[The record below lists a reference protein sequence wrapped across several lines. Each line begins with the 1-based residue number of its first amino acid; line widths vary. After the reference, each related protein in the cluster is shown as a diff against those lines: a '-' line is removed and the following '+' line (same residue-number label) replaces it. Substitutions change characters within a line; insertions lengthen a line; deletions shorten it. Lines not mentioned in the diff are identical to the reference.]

1 MTNYIIGIDP
11 GQTGAICMLNVQGEV
26 KYLDNFIV
34 EDGFINFWKLCN
46 AFNGWVVELNNSK
59 PIPVFIE
66 KAYAPQKQK
75 GVEKIWRNY
84 QTLFLAFNNPELK
97 EITPQEW
104 KKILGIDKKIKE
116 QLEGQK
122 VKPEVKKAFSL
133 KYQFETFCSKAK
145 KSNGAE
151 INWYGTTKKGKPST
165 ILNSGKIDVYSI
177 ALAGL
182 HLYNIDKD

>member
-11 GQTGAICMLNVQGEV
+11 GQTGAVCMLNMQGEV
-26 KYLDNFIV
+26 ELLENFLV

-46 AFNGWVVELNNSK
+46 TYNGCVIELNNSK

-66 KAYAPQKQK
+66 KSYAPQNQG

-97 EITPQEW
+97 EITSQEW
-104 KKILGIDKKIKE
+104 KKVLGVS
-116 QLEGQK
+116 QK
-122 VKPEVKKAFSL
+122 VKQHFGNQKVKDTVKKAFSL
-133 KYQFETFCSKAK
+133 KYQFETFCKNAK
-145 KSNGAE
+145 KSNGVE
-151 INWYGTTKKGKPST
+151 INWYGKTQKGNPSSV
-165 ILNSGKIDVYSI
+165 LNSGKIDAYCI

-182 HLYNIDKD
+182 HLHNIDK